1 MYTASVF
8 RRNVIDVA
16 LHSIGLYSEAASD
29 LLLGTAVQE
38 SGGFRWNRQLGHGP
52 ARGYFQMEIATH
64 DDIWTNYLKYKHAL
78 GEKVKA
84 TLKPGESATAETLVT
99 NDYYAAAM
107 ARIRYMRVPAPLP
120 PAGNVEALAKY
131 WKHYYNTPHGGG
143 KPEQFVANWQ
153 KYVK

>member
-1 MYTASVF
+1 
-8 RRNVIDVA
+8 
-16 LHSIGLYSEAASD
+16 
-29 LLLGTAVQE
+29 
-38 SGGFRWNRQLGHGP
+38 
-52 ARGYFQMEIATH
+52 
-64 DDIWTNYLKYKHAL
+64 
-78 GEKVKA
+78 VKA